1 MISLCCYVWVGR
13 SSPKRNNHKLSKDTT
28 PPHSNITTK
37 RYHKCFSALN
47 VDHKIQA
54 RNYLPATEKKGW
66 VIDSGASA
74 HMTPYKRD
82 CKDIQ
87 QTNRKIFLAD
97 GSSVYCNQMG
107 NIDIPIKERK

>member
-1 MISLCCYVWVGR
+1 M
-13 SSPKRNNHKLSKDTT
+13 SKDTT

-37 RYHKCFSALN
+37 KHHKHFSALN
-47 VDHKIQA
+47 VDHEIQA
-54 RNYLPATEKKGW
+54 RNYLPATDIKRGW

-87 QTNRKIFLAD
+87 QTYRKIFLAD
-97 GSSVYCNQMG
+97 GSSV
-107 NIDIPIKERK
+107 